1 MNLGSTILKPSAY
14 PDEKSERDK
23 SMLIK
28 GNEIKAQKIKR
39 LSEVND
45 IGIRLDYL
53 KIKSMLA
60 PSSQISY

>member
-1 MNLGSTILKPSAY
+1 MNLGSMILKPSAY
-14 PDEKSERDK
+14 PDEKSKRDS

-28 GNEIKAQKIKR
+28 DNEIQTQTIKR

-45 IGIRLDYL
+45 IGIRLDNL

-60 PSSQISY
+60 PNSQISY